1 MGEQKP
7 EELALCGMAKQLE
20 DIYREFT
27 DSVKALGSKSKD
39 GKRSRST
46 KMGSSIAHWV
56 GGSHVTTDR
65 ETLCEK
71 FLADVKGQLEMLLL
85 AAEYASREE
94 AADAA
99 ALAVDIMSEPRPP
112 KSDSTTDLMKR
123 AMIGQAK
130 PLFPY
135 LRPEK
140 RREVAE
146 RLKKAYSRW
155 HRLPVET
162 EVIREL
168 ERLNG

>member
-1 MGEQKP
+1 
-7 EELALCGMAKQLE
+7 
-20 DIYREFT
+20 
-27 DSVKALGSKSKD
+27 
-39 GKRSRST
+39 
-46 KMGSSIAHWV
+46 
-56 GGSHVTTDR
+56 
-65 ETLCEK
+65 
-71 FLADVKGQLEMLLL
+71 MLLL

>member
-56 GGSHVTTDR
+56 GGSHVTSDR

-99 ALAVDIMSEPRPP
+99 ALAVDIMSE
-112 KSDSTTDLMKR
+112 R

>member
-85 AAEYASREE
+85 GCR
-94 AADAA
+94 
-99 ALAVDIMSEPRPP
+99 VR
-112 KSDSTTDLMKR
+112 
-123 AMIGQAK
+123 
-130 PLFPY
+130 FPGGSGGCRGSCRGY
-135 LRPEK
+135 Y
-140 RREVAE
+140 V
-146 RLKKAYSRW
+146 
-155 HRLPVET
+155 
-162 EVIREL
+162 
-168 ERLNG
+168 